1 MLIIFAVLFGLMW
14 FGLERYYRR
23 NWSRDLFTS
32 LQFSVGQVY
41 AGEEFMLTE
50 TIENRKRMAVSV
62 LEIGFHVSRGLE
74 FLDAENVVVS
84 DKNYKR
90 DLFSILG
97 RERIKRSY
105 RVRAKSRGRYLLSA
119 IECKSPSI
127 LHLHMYFGGNA
138 YEEEDTEFYVFA
150 PKTDIRELLTT
161 METML
166 GTVESSRRVFEDPFA
181 FAGIREYTLQDPQKN
196 INWKASARTGNLMV
210 NTFTSVKSQDVAVY
224 LDVEDSFI
232 LRHHELTEEGISVA
246 ATLMRALRRTGREGR
261 LYINTDVVP
270 AHAGDTERRAFGL
283 KGTQG
288 VASPCGRCFRVKND
302 EKSLREMEVYLTRD
316 FDEEKV
322 FSFGKLLE
330 DRIPGE
336 NADLL
341 VLISANAGRE
351 RETSIPELSPEVKS
365 RCLFVVPYLP
375 SADDREK
382 PEGRIYGIR
391 TVGRQVS

>member
-14 FGLERYYRR
+14 FGLERYYRG
-23 NWSRDLFTS
+23 NWSKDLFTS

-41 AGEEFMLTE
+41 AGEEFLLTE

-105 RVRAKSRGRYLLSA
+105 RVKAKSRGRYLLSA

-127 LHLHMYFGGNA
+127 LHLHMYFGGNSS
-138 YEEEDTEFYVFA
+138 EEDDREFYVYA
-150 PKTDIRELLTT
+150 PKADIRELLTT

-196 INWKASARTGNLMV
+196 INWKASARTGELMV
-210 NTFTSVKSQDVAVY
+210 NTFTSVKSQDVAVF

-232 LRHHELTEEGISVA
+232 LRHRELTEEGISVA

-261 LYINTDVVP
+261 LYINSE
-270 AHAGDTERRAFGL
+270 G
-283 KGTQG
+283 
-288 VASPCGRCFRVKND
+288 GRCFRVKND
-302 EKSLREMEVYLTRD
+302 EKSLREMEEYLTRD

-322 FSFGKLLE
+322 FSFDQLLE
-330 DRIPGE
+330 DRIPSE

-351 RETSIPELSPEVKS
+351 RETSVPELSPEIKS

-375 SADDREK
+375 SSSGEGK
-382 PEGRIYGIR
+382 PEERIYGIR

>member
-1 MLIIFAVLFGLMW
+1 MLIIFAVLLGLMW
-14 FGLERYYRR
+14 FGLERYYRG

-41 AGEEFMLTE
+41 AGEEFLLTE

-105 RVRAKSRGRYLLSA
+105 RVRAKSRGRYVLSSV
-119 IECKSPSI
+119 ECKCPSI

-138 YEEEDTEFYVFA
+138 EEEEDREFYVYA
-150 PKTDIRELLTT
+150 KRADVRELLVT

-166 GTVESSRRVFEDPFA
+166 GAVESSRRVFEDPFA
-181 FAGIREYTLQDPQKN
+181 FAGIREYTLQDPMKN
-196 INWKASARTGNLMV
+196 INWKASARTGELMV
-210 NTFTSVKSQDVAVY
+210 NTFTSVKSQDVAVF

-232 LRHHELTEEGISVA
+232 LRHRELTEEGISVA

-261 LYINTDVVP
+261 LYINSE
-270 AHAGDTERRAFGL
+270 G
-283 KGTQG
+283 
-288 VASPCGRCFRVKND
+288 GRCFRVKND
-302 EKSLREMEVYLTRD
+302 EKSLREMEEYLTRD
-316 FDEEKV
+316 FDNEPV
-322 FSFGKLLE
+322 FPFGKLLE
-330 DRIPGE
+330 DRILDE
-336 NADLL
+336 KADLL

-351 RETSIPELSPEVKS
+351 RETSVPGLSPELKR
-365 RCLFVVPYLP
+365 RCLYVVPYLP
-375 SADDREK
+375 VSSGTEK
-382 PEGRIYGIR
+382 PGEWIHGIR